1 MRRLSMGWALS
12 FLIGLV
18 AFMSACQQQPQPVQA
33 PPDTRAADEAT
44 LRDLD
49 TQWSKA
55 AAAKD
60 VEGFVSFVAND
71 GSLLPPNAPI
81 QAGKDA
87 IRKWAAELMASPGF
101 AVSWQPTKVEVSR
114 GGDLGYTLGT
124 YELTVNDPKGK
135 PVTDHGKY
143 VTVWGKQADS
153 SWKVVADVFNSDLPA
168 AGAAKH

>member
-1 MRRLSMGWALS
+1 MRRLAMGWILS
-12 FLIGLV
+12 SSLGLV
-18 AFMSACQQQPQPVQA
+18 VFMSACQQQPQPVQA
-33 PPDTRAADEAT
+33 PPDTRAGDET
-44 LRDLD
+44 TIRDLD
-49 TQWSKA
+49 TQWSKT

-60 VEGFVSFVAND
+60 VEGFVSFVAD
-71 GSLLPPNAPI
+71 EGSLLPPNVPI
-81 QAGKDA
+81 QAGKEA
-87 IRKWAAELMASPGF
+87 IRKWASELMASPGF

-135 PVTDHGKY
+135 PVTDRGKY
-143 VTVWGKQADS
+143 VTTWKKQPGG